1 MPQNP
6 EASDPAVNAD
16 LSDDQAI
23 YEGWAAIAG
32 EPAAEADGPSHGRS
46 GHAPASFDTIAA
58 TLTKMQVAAAAHP
71 GSILV
76 LAGAGTGKTSTLT
89 AAVAHRIA
97 VDRIP
102 PHRVLA
108 VTFTNKAAHEMATRI
123 RTALGVEAALC
134 WLGTFH
140 GLAARQLRAS
150 PEVAHLRENFDILDA
165 DDARRILRRVMKAL
179 NLSTDEDE
187 SGKRDPVKIVAN
199 HIAKFKDRLMTPK
212 SAATHVEN
220 RIAEANRAKVPIDAA
235 GLKAAARAYGE
246 YQARLKE
253 ANAADFGD
261 LLLWPTLAL
270 HHDADYRARWTGKFD
285 WVHADEYQD
294 VNFAQY
300 TWLKMLASRGKRLFV
315 VGDDDQSIYGWR
327 GADVAFIRQFKR
339 DFPDAVDIRL
349 EENFRSTGHILAAA
363 NAIIAEDK
371 SRLGKTLFTRKGQG
385 ARVELMSF
393 RDGESEAG
401 GLAEALIARKRDG
414 ARWGEMAVL
423 YRNNFLSRAFE
434 EALMRARIPYCLVG
448 DVGFYARA
456 EIKDALALLRLA
468 TTPDDRQS
476 NEAFRRVINE
486 PRRGFGAKAI
496 EVLEHDASFFGV
508 SLLKAVETAALPP
521 KAKEAGL
528 IFVQHIRAI
537 GADSNLT
544 LADQLSLLI
553 DRTGYR
559 AMLRESR
566 AENADQKLENLA
578 ELVDIAGGFPNARQ
592 LLDHAALATGRE
604 GDGRGDRVSLM
615 TLHKAKGLEFP
626 HVFLPAFETGIIPSP
641 YGDLDEERRLAYV
654 ALTRAMRQVRIS
666 WALFR
671 RGPTEPSPF
680 LDAIPNDSR
689 LFLSRLDPKHLSP
702 NAKAGLR
709 RVAGRLLRR

>member
-23 YEGWAAIAG
+23 YEEWAAIAG

-76 LAGAGTGKTSTLT
+76 LAGAGTGKTASLT
-89 AAVAHRIA
+89 AASRIA
-97 VDRIP
+97 SP
-102 PHRVLA
+102 SPHP
-108 VTFTNKAAHEMATRI
+108 AAPGPRRHLHQQGRHEMATRI

-270 HHDADYRARWTGKFD
+270 HHDADYRARWTGKLD

-349 EENFRSTGHILAAA
+349 EEQLPLDRPYPRRRQRDYRRRQVAPRQDAIHAERAGRARRAHELPRRRIGSRRPRRGAHRAQARRRALA
-363 NAIIAEDK
+363 
-371 SRLGKTLFTRKGQG
+371 R
-385 ARVELMSF
+385 
-393 RDGESEAG
+393 
-401 GLAEALIARKRDG
+401 
-414 ARWGEMAVL
+414 MAVL

-434 EALMRARIPYCLVG
+434 EALMRARIPT
-448 DVGFYARA
+448 ASS
-456 EIKDALALLRLA
+456 A
-468 TTPDDRQS
+468 TSDSTPAPRSRTRWRSSVSQPRPTTAS
-476 NEAFRRVINE
+476 RMKRSGRPINE

-528 IFVQHIRAI
+528 ILVQHIRAI
-537 GADSNLT
+537 GANSNLT

-566 AENADQKLENLA
+566 AENADQKLGNLA

-671 RGPTEPSPF
+671 RRPTEPSPF
-680 LDAIPNDSR
+680 LDAIPNNSR

-702 NAKAGLR
+702 VAKAGLR